1 MISNL
6 IVFST
11 LFFGV
16 LFTAAYIFRSEFR
29 ARIEQPKHAFLQQLS
44 MYDKSTGAEQHGGES
59 ESLIGKNSENN
70 SENNSKDCNENDSNT
85 KPVVRSK

>member
-11 LFFGV
+11 LFLGV
-16 LFTAAYIFRSEFR
+16 LFTVLYIIRPEFR

-44 MYDKSTGAEQHGGES
+44 MYDKGTSVVHQGVEAHSAAEVS
-59 ESLIGKNSENN
+59 
-70 SENNSKDCNENDSNT
+70 NENDS
-85 KPVVRSK
+85 KRKSVVREQ